1 MMSSSFIVGRG
12 RKMCLGFWSWLLR
25 WSIPDR
31 KVSNEC
37 SLILL
42 TQDPWQLEG
51 SRRAVIA
58 MRF

>member
-1 MMSSSFIVGRG
+1 
-12 RKMCLGFWSWLLR
+12 MCLGFWSWLLR

-31 KVSNEC
+31 KVSSEC

-42 TQDPWQLEG
+42 TQDPWQLED

-58 MRF
+58 MKF